1 MLAMYLK
8 NTGLGLSPF
17 KLLTLTKW
25 ELLCCTEVH
34 AVSGG
39 QKGWEKARRP

>member
-8 NTGLGLSPF
+8 NTGWGLSPF
-17 KLLTLTKW
+17 KLLTLTNC

-39 QKGWEKARRP
+39 QKRG